1 MYLRRCICCNGSKR
15 TGFRELVENAQ
26 RKHAN
31 SASQTVSGV
40 SCIHS
45 LSFTLV
51 IAAAEAVVGES
62 QSREG
67 AGTGRTASPTKV
79 TALS

>member
-1 MYLRRCICCNGSKR
+1 MYLRRCIRSNGSKR

-26 RKHAN
+26 RKHAS

-40 SCIHS
+40 SCMHS
-45 LSFTLV
+45 LSLTLV
-51 IAAAEAVVGES
+51 IAAAEAVAGES

-67 AGTGRTASPTKV
+67 AGTGTATSPTKV
-79 TALS
+79 TAHS